1 MFGLGL
7 IQPLNVT
14 KVGIDQIAVKGGVKV
29 DHYGSVIVATISRYL
44 TIIKSSA
51 TMNNLEG
58 HSSPKDR
65 LNLSTVN

>member
-29 DHYGSVIVATISRYL
+29 DHYGYGNSCDYQSVSYEVGICLTQVGPTGCGFALAFASR
-44 TIIKSSA
+44 
-51 TMNNLEG
+51 
-58 HSSPKDR
+58 
-65 LNLSTVN
+65 